1 MLHFIVECAHGKYG
15 SEKKSKPEEEL
26 TVNATQLEE
35 LEKLACNKIEIWAKE
50 SRLSKHRYLVSIL
63 YDWKRWGR
71 QEQVIEFVNHTIETD
86 DGLIDFITSFLSKS
100 TEIYGMSDYVIKI
113 NWRIPL
119 KSIGE
124 FVDLKRIEPRIR
136 NMFASPNFEQMDDN
150 DKRKLAIKTFLDTI
164 DGKIESNF

>member
-71 QEQVIEFVNHTIETD
+71 QEQVIEFVNHVIEND

-100 TEIYGMSDYVIKI
+100 KSHGMSDYVIKI

-119 KSIGE
+119 KSIEE
-124 FVDLKRIEPRIR
+124 FVSLKQIESRIR
-136 NMFASPNFEQMDDN
+136 NMFASPNFELMD

-164 DGKIESNF
+164 DGKIKSNF